1 MTTYF
6 EVLARMFVLHMSFAQ
21 YLLRTHIVVMLV
33 PTVIGKTNFCAIYS
47 YFISEDLGTEQT
59 KTHQII
65 QILITYKSIDTERD
79 VDQLILKGIAIKR
92 RGYWKRSSAV
102 MQAG

>member
-1 MTTYF
+1 
-6 EVLARMFVLHMSFAQ
+6 
-21 YLLRTHIVVMLV
+21 
-33 PTVIGKTNFCAIYS
+33 
-47 YFISEDLGTEQT
+47 LGTEQT

-92 RGYWKRSSAV
+92 RGYWEIFSAV